1 MKSWLSEHTLVDVAI
16 IPELSTGPC
25 TLAQEVEE
33 QKRLSTQERLRQA
46 KRRRAEQLKRWAA
59 REREW
64 KKAPPGGGH
73 LHHNHSGKGP
83 NKTNITGHASIK
95 KMYELLY
102 YSCTPI

>member
-1 MKSWLSEHTLVDVAI
+1 MEAAI

-83 NKTNITGHASIK
+83 NKTNISRHTYQEAV
-95 KMYELLY
+95 
-102 YSCTPI
+102 